1 VLPQALVLHQGEANA
16 LACVGEVYRRAGDPD
31 AARQAGQQASAILDE
46 LEPPAVAQVRADTT
60 ASTNL
65 RSSSAESSADQLYFR
80 TTRSPSPGFQMV
92 IASWPSSIA
101 TEEAPVRSAT

>member
-46 LEPPAVAQVRADTT
+46 LEPPAAAQVRADTT

-65 RSSSAESSADQLYFR
+65 RSSSAESSADQLYGRVMSFG
-80 TTRSPSPGFQMV
+80 PPV
-92 IASWPSSIA
+92 LPHPASRW
-101 TEEAPVRSAT
+101 